1 MQSGYLNDE
10 MNQNSNMPRP
20 RERGGLIPITAHILS
35 QATVNP
41 DEAIEYNGNLLSDI
55 CLVGYITNYKEF
67 EARVKVQIWDQ
78 TGTIEVIFYSKNE
91 SESNSGLSNFHY
103 DG

>member
-1 MQSGYLNDE
+1 MYGDE
-10 MNQNSNMPRP
+10 GNQNSAMQRP

-41 DEAIEYNGNLLSDI
+41 EESIEYNGNLLSDI
-55 CLVGYITNYKEF
+55 CLVGYILDYNDKPF

-78 TGTIEVIFYSKNE
+78 TGVVEVTFYNKNE
-91 SESNSGLSNFHY
+91 SESNSGLTNFNY
-103 DG
+103 EE